1 MLKIRDAATESALCT
16 GVILALLWGL
26 GISVRGLTQ
35 GPGAL
40 SWSDWF
46 LQLTLGILVAVVAPV
61 LLVRTTE
68 WIARRLEAVRRRP
81 SRVPQG

>member
-1 MLKIRDAATESALCT
+1 
-16 GVILALLWGL
+16 
-26 GISVRGLTQ
+26 
-35 GPGAL
+35 
-40 SWSDWF
+40 
-46 LQLTLGILVAVVAPV
+46 VAVVAPV